1 MASHQYIITVDKL
14 ILYPVCTNGSL
25 GCLAYSGGPLVHCD
39 CCCTSSDDNETIMIP
54 YVGYTPSADDTGS
67 PDTPMCTCRCNHR
80 EFNVAEVLKCQV
92 IFVKISNFYSCID

>member
-1 MASHQYIITVDKL
+1 M
-14 ILYPVCTNGSL
+14 CTNGSL

-39 CCCTSSDDNETIMIP
+39 CCCTSDDNETIMLP

-80 EFNVAEVLKCQV
+80 EFNVAEALKHQV
-92 IFVKISNFYSCID
+92 NERIRHNYIKVWMGYMIIIVVNL